1 MPATIWVCMS
11 QPPYS
16 TVTNRTPAATSRRAI
31 SSRWPAAW
39 RPYSSRILAGSA
51 AMLNASR
58 AFCELIR
65 L

>member
-1 MPATIWVCMS
+1 M
-11 QPPYS
+11 
-16 TVTNRTPAATSRRAI
+16 TNRTPAATSRRAI
-31 SSRWPAAW
+31 SIRWPASL
-39 RPYSSRILAGSA
+39 RPYSSRIAAGSA

>member
-1 MPATIWVCMS
+1 MPSRMWACMS

-16 TVTNRTPAATSRRAI
+16 SVTNRTPAATSRRAI
-31 SSRWPAAW
+31 SMRWPAAL
-39 RPYSSRILAGSA
+39 RPYSSRIAAGSA
-51 AMLNASR
+51 SMLNASR